1 MQALATRPYQFLT
14 SGMGPYDTLNA
25 LAALGALALAPV
37 IWRRFNAG
45 YAVIVVAGLLLP
57 LSSGQFEGL
66 GRYTSVQFPIA
77 LVLASFGG
85 DAASRDAYG
94 VGNALRTRAGDVCDS
109 ASAVLGRALYAR
121 GAAGFAGKCAL
132 AVGSRV
138 LGARR
143 RLY

>member
-37 IWRRFNAG
+37 IKRRFNAG

-77 LVLASFGG
+77 LVLASFSGEM
-85 DAASRDAYG
+85 RHH
-94 VGNALRTRAGDVCDS
+94 VMLT
-109 ASAVLGRALYAR
+109 ASAMRTHSGWRCL
-121 GAAGFAGKCAL
+121 
-132 AVGSRV
+132 
-138 LGARR
+138 
-143 RLY
+143 